1 MRSPVRSKGAPV
13 TAIDDGPNVAPSR
26 PHLSPER
33 VRTREFSRTQIGRR
47 GYAEEEVRL
56 FLERVAEDIA
66 ARDAE
71 DASMRA
77 MVLHFQSRLA
87 EQRGDDRTPATTAV
101 LSVEAVNILSRAQHE
116 ADATVA
122 RAQAYS
128 RQLAA
133 DARQH
138 ADQILERA
146 QAQADH
152 AADAAVHGYRARA
165 GDAYTPQFEELARR
179 LTWARTFVTSLE
191 SVEVQLRTAREA
203 LAYEFDRLGDAGPA
217 PGP

>member
-1 MRSPVRSKGAPV
+1 MTERTEVQ
-13 TAIDDGPNVAPSR
+13 DVAPSR
-26 PHLSPER
+26 PRLSPER
-33 VRTREFSRTQIGRR
+33 VRTMEFSRTQIGRR

-56 FLERVAEDIA
+56 FLERVAGDIA

-77 MVLHFQSRLA
+77 MVLHFQGRLA
-87 EQRGDDRTPATTAV
+87 EQRGGGDRTPATTAV
-101 LSVEAVNILSRAQHE
+101 PSVEAVNILSRAQQE

-122 RAQAYS
+122 QAQAYS

-133 DARQH
+133 DARHH
-138 ADQILERA
+138 ADQILVGA
-146 QAQADH
+146 QARADH

-165 GDAYTPQFEELARR
+165 GDAYTPQFELLARR